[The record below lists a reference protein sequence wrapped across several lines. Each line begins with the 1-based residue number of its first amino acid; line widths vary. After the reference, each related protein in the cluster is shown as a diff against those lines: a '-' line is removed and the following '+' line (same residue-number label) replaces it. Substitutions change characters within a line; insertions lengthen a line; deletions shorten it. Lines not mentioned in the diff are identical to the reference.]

1 MAHIILLS
9 WKKLFRDKVNTFWI
23 LCFPIVLGTL
33 FNLAFSNLAKDE
45 KMSPIPVAVILED
58 DEYADALEAT
68 IDEITDSADPMLD
81 PTYCTRDEAM
91 ELLEAKEITGILQSG
106 EQVSLTISSNMT
118 NDTLNQSILQAFTN
132 EYNMQQDA
140 IINILTTHPEKIAD
154 VLDNFE
160 TGTDYNKTVSL
171 SRDDGASPFT
181 QYFFNLLAMTS
192 LFTAVGGIKIATEN
206 QANLTP
212 LGARKCVSPTHK
224 LVTLVSELIATT
236 TYEFLLN
243 IIGFCYLAYVLKVD
257 ILSRFPLSIFSLF
270 ISCLTGVSLG
280 LFIGSLGQKQAEFK
294 QGMVFAVTMPM
305 CFLSGLMI
313 GNMRIVIEE
322 HCPII
327 NKLNPA
333 ALISDCYYTL
343 ATYESLDRFTTDII
357 TLIVYTCIF
366 ILFGFLVTRRQKY
379 ASL

>member
-132 EYNMQQDA
+132 EYNMQLSKRRAEAVADYLTNKGITIKNVEGHGVAFGDA
-140 IINILTTHPEKIAD
+140 TN
-154 VLDNFE
+154 
-160 TGTDYNKTVSL
+160 
-171 SRDDGASPFT
+171 R
-181 QYFFNLLAMTS
+181 M
-192 LFTAVGGIKIATEN
+192 
-206 QANLTP
+206 
-212 LGARKCVSPTHK
+212 
-224 LVTLVSELIATT
+224 VT
-236 TYEFLLN
+236 
-243 IIGFCYLAYVLKVD
+243 
-257 ILSRFPLSIFSLF
+257 
-270 ISCLTGVSLG
+270 
-280 LFIGSLGQKQAEFK
+280 
-294 QGMVFAVTMPM
+294 
-305 CFLSGLMI
+305 
-313 GNMRIVIEE
+313 
-322 HCPII
+322 
-327 NKLNPA
+327 
-333 ALISDCYYTL
+333 
-343 ATYESLDRFTTDII
+343 I
-357 TLIVYTCIF
+357 T
-366 ILFGFLVTRRQKY
+366 KK
-379 ASL
+379 

>member
-58 DEYADALEAT
+58 DEYADALETT
-68 IDEITDSADPMLD
+68 IDEITDSDDPMLD

-224 LVTLVSELIATT
+224 LVTLVLSLIH
-236 TYEFLLN
+236 
-243 IIGFCYLAYVLKVD
+243 I
-257 ILSRFPLSIFSLF
+257 
-270 ISCLTGVSLG
+270 
-280 LFIGSLGQKQAEFK
+280 
-294 QGMVFAVTMPM
+294 
-305 CFLSGLMI
+305 
-313 GNMRIVIEE
+313 
-322 HCPII
+322 
-327 NKLNPA
+327 
-333 ALISDCYYTL
+333 
-343 ATYESLDRFTTDII
+343 
-357 TLIVYTCIF
+357 
-366 ILFGFLVTRRQKY
+366 
-379 ASL
+379 